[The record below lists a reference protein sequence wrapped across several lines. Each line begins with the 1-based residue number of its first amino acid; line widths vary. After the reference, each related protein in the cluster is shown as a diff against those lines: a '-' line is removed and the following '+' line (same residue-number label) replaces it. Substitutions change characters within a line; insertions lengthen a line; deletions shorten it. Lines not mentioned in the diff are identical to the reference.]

1 MRLSSFVG
9 REREL
14 AELAELVGKHR
25 LVTLT
30 GPGGGG
36 KTRLAVTLAD
46 RVRPRYAGVRWLG
59 LATVSYT
66 HLRAH
71 ET

>member
-9 REREL
+9 RESEL

-36 KTRLAVTLAD
+36 KTRLAVFQSAMYPFIVVRDGGKTVQGSKFTVEALA
-46 RVRPRYAGVRWLG
+46 
-59 LATVSYT
+59 
-66 HLRAH
+66 
-71 ET
+71 